1 MEHILREI
9 LGEVKE
15 IRIDISELKS
25 DVSLLKSDVSVLKS
39 DVSMLKS
46 DVSVIKSDVSMLNE
60 KVDILEGKS
69 DEQRDLLLALEHR
82 TEENTAQLHSLAENI
97 NYIKGDLKKGFDNQ
111 KKQEKLLERLSLRS
125 IEHEAD
131 IAHLRPVR

>member
-1 MEHILREI
+1 MEHILNKI
-9 LGEVKE
+9 LEEVKE
-15 IRIDISELKS
+15 IRIDISVLKS
-25 DVSLLKSDVSVLKS
+25 DISVLKSDISVLKS

-46 DVSVIKSDVSMLNE
+46 DVSKLNE

-97 NYIKGDLKKGFDNQ
+97 NYIKGDIKKGFDNH
-111 KKQEKLLERLSLRS
+111 KKQERLLERLSLRS

-131 IAHLRPVR
+131 IAHLSPVR

>member
-1 MEHILREI
+1 MEHILNKI
-9 LGEVKE
+9 LEEVKE
-15 IRIDISELKS
+15 IRIDISVLKS
-25 DVSLLKSDVSVLKS
+25 DISVLKS

-46 DVSVIKSDVSMLNE
+46 DVSKLNE

-97 NYIKGDLKKGFDNQ
+97 NYIKGDIKKGFDNH
-111 KKQEKLLERLSLRS
+111 KKQERLLERLSLRS

-131 IAHLRPVR
+131 IAHLSPVR